1 MKPIGDGVRQT
12 LERCRAA
19 EAQVLEDA
27 TKKKEEDN
35 K

>member
-12 LERCRAA
+12 LKRWEAA
-19 EAQVLEDA
+19 EAQLLEDA
-27 TKKKEEDN
+27 TKKKAEDS